1 MEDLRYPVGRL
12 QRPDS
17 MSDAERRAAIADI
30 AGTPANMRAAVR
42 GLDDTQLDTPYRPDG
57 WTVRQV
63 VHHVPDSHLN
73 AYIRFKWTLTED
85 APTIKAYNESAWAM
99 LDDSRT
105 TPIETSLTMLE
116 MLHDRWVRLLRSLS
130 PNDYSRKFTHP
141 ENGLMNL
148 DGLLATYQWHGKHH
162 VAHIVNLRKRNGWE
176 SATRARRLNGR
187 ATRLAAEP
195 GRFFPLTG
203 SDLARQPM

>member
-12 QRPDS
+12 QRPNS
-17 MSDAERRAAIADI
+17 MSDAERRAAIDDI
-30 AGTPANMRAAVR
+30 AAAPANMRAAVR
-42 GLDDTQLDTPYRPDG
+42 GLDDAQLDTPYRPDG

-105 TPIETSLTMLE
+105 TPIETSLTLLE
-116 MLHDRWVRLLRSLS
+116 VLHDRWVRLLRSLS

-148 DGLLATYQWHGKHH
+148 DGLLATYQWHSKHH
-162 VAHIVNLRKRNGWE
+162 VAHIVNLRKRNGW
-176 SATRARRLNGR
+176 
-187 ATRLAAEP
+187 
-195 GRFFPLTG
+195 
-203 SDLARQPM
+203 

>member
-17 MSDAERRAAIADI
+17 MSDAERHTAIDDI
-30 AGTPANMRAAVR
+30 AAAPANMRAAVR
-42 GLDDTQLDTPYRPDG
+42 GLDDAQLDTPYRPDG

-85 APTIKAYNESAWAM
+85 APTIKTYNEGAWAM

-130 PNDYSRKFTHP
+130 SNDYSRKFTHP
-141 ENGLMNL
+141 ENGPMNL
-148 DGLLATYQWHGKHH
+148 YGLLATYQWHSKHH
-162 VAHIVNLRKRNGWE
+162 VAHIVNLRKRNGW
-176 SATRARRLNGR
+176 
-187 ATRLAAEP
+187 
-195 GRFFPLTG
+195 
-203 SDLARQPM
+203 